1 MVEALERVESLGLLA
16 ALGLIL
22 VEDPV
27 GSSRAKRGFQVS
39 RRAFF
44 GSESIEFALVLYMKL
59 WALKVLRAWR
69 MQYKTY
75 DD

>member
-1 MVEALERVESLGLLA
+1 VVEALERVESSGLLA

-22 VEDPV
+22 VQDAV
-27 GSSRAKRGFQVS
+27 GSWRASAGFRCRG
-39 RRAFF
+39 
-44 GSESIEFALVLYMKL
+44 ESIEFALVLYMKL

-69 MQYKTY
+69 MQCKSY

>member
-1 MVEALERVESLGLLA
+1 VVEALEMVGSLGLLA

-22 VEDPV
+22 VQDSV
-27 GSSRAKRGFQVS
+27 GSSRASAGSGVAAS
-39 RRAFF
+39 YF
-44 GSESIEFALVLYMKL
+44 GSESIEFALLLYMKL

-69 MQYKTY
+69 MQGKGY